1 MNILSVT
8 TQKPHSTGSGTYL
21 SEVVRALDRQGHRQA
36 VVAGIYHS
44 DIVNFPE
51 EVNFHPV
58 YYTAPG
64 ESPLPGD
71 LDFPVLGMSDR
82 MPYPSTRYSRLT
94 REQLGGLEKAFISA
108 VGEAIDRLRPDII
121 LCHHLYLLTAILR
134 KAFPEQRIYGICH
147 GSDLRQMQNLCH
159 GEAGYGRESFS
170 AKDIQE
176 NIRSLNRIFAL
187 HQAQKKTIMDCFR
200 LPAEQVSVIGTGYN
214 DKIFFPGESDASA
227 AERPHRFIYAGKIC
241 REKGIPELLDALEQ
255 LRKETDVP
263 FELHLAGGCTDSA
276 LWTRLNPGR
285 NQPPKA
291 CAITACS
298 FPIQYHGLL
307 SQKVLANL
315 YRNCH
320 TFVLPSYFEGL
331 PLVLIEAMACGLNTL
346 CNDLPGVR
354 EWLRAEIP
362 ENATRF
368 IPLPPLISSDRPDP
382 DALPQYVFTL
392 KAALKEI
399 LEESQASGQTRR
411 IPDTSGASWDAV
423 AKRIVF

>member
-1 MNILSVT
+1 MN
-8 TQKPHSTGSGTYL
+8 
-21 SEVVRALDRQGHRQA
+21 
-36 VVAGIYHS
+36 
-44 DIVNFPE
+44 
-51 EVNFHPV
+51 
-58 YYTAPG
+58 
-64 ESPLPGD
+64 
-71 LDFPVLGMSDR
+71 FPVLGMSDR

-94 REQLGGLEKAFISA
+94 EEQLGLLKKAFISA

-147 GSDLRQMQNLCH
+147 GSDLRQMQNLCS
-159 GEAGYGRESFS
+159 GEAGYGREPFS

-176 NIRSLNRIFAL
+176 NIRDLNRIFAL

-200 LPAEQVSVIGTGYN
+200 LPAEKVSVIGTGYN
-214 DKIFFPGESDASA
+214 DKIFFPGEADTSAS
-227 AERPHRFIYAGKIC
+227 EGPHRFIYAGKIC

-285 NQPPKA
+285 NQPPKTG
-291 CAITACS
+291 AIAACS

-307 SQKVLANL
+307 SQEVLADL

-362 ENATRF
+362 ENTTRF
-368 IPLPPLISSDRPDP
+368 IPMPPLISSDRPDP

-423 AKRIVF
+423 AKRIVFKQSSYSAETGMV

>member
-44 DIVNFPE
+44 DIVSFPDG
-51 EVNFHPV
+51 VTFHPV

-94 REQLGGLEKAFISA
+94 AEQFEALEKAFISA

-147 GSDLRQMQNLCH
+147 GSDLRQMQNLCT
-159 GEAGYGRESFS
+159 GEAGYGREPFS
-170 AKDIQE
+170 VKDVLE
-176 NIRSLNRIFAL
+176 NVRGLNRIFAL

-214 DKIFFPGESDASA
+214 DKIFFPGETNASA
-227 AERPHRFIYAGKIC
+227 AAGPHRFIYAGKIC

-255 LRKETDVP
+255 LREETDVP
-263 FELHLAGGCTDSA
+263 FELHLAGGCTDSG

-285 NQPPKA
+285 NQPPKVGE
-291 CAITACS
+291 ITSHS
-298 FPIQYHGLL
+298 FPIRYHGLL
-307 SQKVLANL
+307 RQEVLA
-315 YRNCH
+315 
-320 TFVLPSYFEGL
+320 
-331 PLVLIEAMACGLNTL
+331 VLIEAMACGLNTL

-354 EWLRAEIP
+354 EWLRSEIP
-362 ENATRF
+362 ENTTCF
-368 IPLPPLISSDRPDP
+368 IPMPPLIASDRPDP

-399 LEESQASGQTRR
+399 LEESHASGQTRR

>member
-21 SEVVRALDRQGHRQA
+21 SEVVRALDRQGHRQS

-51 EVNFHPV
+51 GVTFHPV

-94 REQLGGLEKAFISA
+94 AEQLGALEKAFISA

-134 KAFPEQRIYGICH
+134 KAFPEQRIYGVCH
-147 GSDLRQMQNLCH
+147 GSDLRQMQNLCR
-159 GEAGYGRESFS
+159 GDAGYGNGAFS
-170 AKDIQE
+170 EEGIRE
-176 NIRSLNRIFAL
+176 NIRNLDRIFAL

-214 DKIFFPGESDASA
+214 DKIFFPREVDASA
-227 AERPHRFIYAGKIC
+227 AEGPHRFIYAGKIC

-255 LRKETDVP
+255 LRKETDLP

-291 CAITACS
+291 GAITACS

-307 SQKVLANL
+307 SQEVLADL

-368 IPLPPLISSDRPDP
+368 IPMPPLISSDRPDL

-392 KAALKEI
+392 KTALKEI

>member
-21 SEVVRALDRQGHRQA
+21 SEVVRALDRQGHRQS

-51 EVNFHPV
+51 GVTFHPV

-82 MPYPSTRYSRLT
+82 MPYPSTRYARLT
-94 REQLGGLEKAFISA
+94 REQLGALEKAFISA
-108 VGEAIDRLRPDII
+108 VGEVIDRLRPDII

-134 KAFPEQRIYGICH
+134 KAFPEQRIYGVCH
-147 GSDLRQMQNLCH
+147 GSDLRQMQNLFR
-159 GEAGYGRESFS
+159 GDAGYGNGAFS
-170 AKDIQE
+170 EEGIRE
-176 NIRSLNRIFAL
+176 NIRNLNRIFAL
-187 HQAQKKTIMDCFR
+187 HQAQKKNIMNCFR

-214 DKIFFPGESDASA
+214 DKIFFPGETNASA
-227 AERPHRFIYAGKIC
+227 AEGPHRFIYAGKIC

-255 LRKETDVP
+255 LRKETDLP

-291 CAITACS
+291 GAITACS

-307 SQKVLANL
+307 SQEVLADL

-368 IPLPPLISSDRPDP
+368 IPMPPLISSDRPDP

-392 KAALKEI
+392 KTALKEI